1 VNAIYD
7 EISLLRE
14 ELVDKITFENN
25 RTKTDE
31 RLDLIEELAKEHTKR
46 IEVHNGHIGDLF
58 KNQGSGGHG
67 ASDGMASGEVK
78 QMIDDLQDQMEL
90 RQIKNEADMMNQD
103 LLDKI
108 AKLTERLDLT
118 GTVVQEADVERWNQA
133 SVKSCKAE
141 TDIEKIHKDLS

>member
-14 ELVDKITFENN
+14 ELLEKITFENN

-31 RLDLIEELAKEHTKR
+31 RLDVLEELTKEHTKR
-46 IEVHNGHIGDLF
+46 IETHNGHIGDLF
-58 KNQGSGGHG
+58 KNQGSGGHT
-67 ASDGMASGEVK
+67 SDGMASGEVK

-90 RQIKNEADMMNQD
+90 RQIKNEADMMNRD

-108 AKLTERLDLT
+108 SKLTERLDL
-118 GTVVQEADVERWNQA
+118 
-133 SVKSCKAE
+133 
-141 TDIEKIHKDLS
+141 